1 MKSSGKRAILVP
13 RIPQQFIEELLSRAD
28 IVELIDKRVP
38 LKKQGRE
45 FAACC
50 PFHTE
55 KSPSF
60 TVSPS
65 KQFYHCF
72 GCGAH
77 GTAIS
82 FLMEYGGKPFP
93 EAVEEL
99 ARDVGLEVPRA
110 TAAVDVT
117 RRDEV
122 QDHGAAML

>member
-1 MKSSGKRAILVP
+1 MP

-50 PFHTE
+50 PFHNE

-60 TVSPS
+60 FVSPV

-72 GCGAH
+72 G
-77 GTAIS
+77 
-82 FLMEYGGKPFP
+82 
-93 EAVEEL
+93 
-99 ARDVGLEVPRA
+99 
-110 TAAVDVT
+110 
-117 RRDEV
+117 
-122 QDHGAAML
+122 